1 MNEFANPSSLTG
13 ASHLDDEEQPQTESE
28 EIVSDQEKRPW
39 LISRL
44 IEAGMVLRNFVY
56 LLIGI
61 LFDDRVDRKVKFFVA
76 SVLAYIFAPIDFI
89 PELFSGLFGI
99 ADDFVLAAFA
109 LNVLLNW
116 IDPQIVESHW
126 RGKKDLLATIQKGI
140 KNAEIL
146 VPEAILKKIQS
157 WIGQRAPQ
165 HAIVPV
171 QPAPVV
177 PVETESEEPK
187 TTRKKRTTRSRKTDQ

>member
-1 MNEFANPSSLTG
+1 MNEFVNASSLTG
-13 ASHLDDEEQPQTESE
+13 ASHVDNEEPLSSNMDEVPSNEG
-28 EIVSDQEKRPW
+28 KRPR
-39 LISRL
+39 LLSRL
-44 IEAGMVLRNFVY
+44 IEAAFVLRNFVY

-61 LFDDRVDRKVKFFVA
+61 LLDHRVDRKVKIFVA
-76 SVLAYIFAPIDFI
+76 SVLTYIFAPLDFI

-116 IDPQIVESHW
+116 IDPEIVASHW
-126 RGKKDLLATIQKGI
+126 RGKKDLLSTIQKGI

-157 WIGQRAPQ
+157 WIGQRAPVT
-165 HAIVPV
+165 AIVPV
-171 QPAPVV
+171 QAAPPAVTQP
-177 PVETESEEPK
+177 EEPK
-187 TTRKKRTTRSRKTDQ
+187 ATRKKRSRGRKSDQ

>member
-1 MNEFANPSSLTG
+1 MNEFVNASSLTG
-13 ASHLDDEEQPQTESE
+13 ASHIDNEEPLSSNMDEVPLNEG
-28 EIVSDQEKRPW
+28 KRPR
-39 LISRL
+39 LLSRL
-44 IEAGMVLRNFVY
+44 IEAAFVLRNFVY

-61 LFDDRVDRKVKFFVA
+61 LLDHRVDRKVKIFVA
-76 SVLAYIFAPIDFI
+76 SVLTYIFAPLDFI

-116 IDPQIVESHW
+116 IDPEIVASHW
-126 RGKKDLLATIQKGI
+126 RGKKDLLSTIQKGI

-157 WIGQRAPQ
+157 WIGQRAPVT
-165 HAIVPV
+165 AIVPV
-171 QPAPVV
+171 QPAPPVV
-177 PVETESEEPK
+177 TEPEEPK
-187 TTRKKRTTRSRKTDQ
+187 ATRKKRTRSRKSDQ